1 MIHKE
6 YFFPT
11 CFYIKD
17 LPDVK
22 KFNEDLT
29 KHIIEWKS
37 ADEGLKKTNV
47 NGWHS
52 KTDMHLKPE
61 YKALVNHLEEMQRE
75 IFQEEHLES
84 EPYLGNMWANVN
96 PPGGY
101 NRPHLHPNCLF
112 SGVYYIKAPKNSGVL
127 KLIDPRSG
135 AHTVMPR
142 RKPGE
147 LPPQFWRDVNYQPL
161 DGRIIM
167 FPAWMWHEV
176 ETNLSNEIR
185 VSVSFNFIQKGF
197 E

>member
-1 MIHKE
+1 MLQ
-6 YFFPT
+6 YFERGFSEN
-11 CFYIKD
+11 F
-17 LPDVK
+17 
-22 KFNEDLT
+22 LT
-29 KHIIEWKS
+29 LFS
-37 ADEGLKKTNV
+37 
-47 NGWHS
+47 
-52 KTDMHLKPE
+52 
-61 YKALVNHLEEMQRE
+61 RE
-75 IFQEEHLES
+75 IFKEEHLES

-96 PPGGY
+96 HPGGY

-112 SGVYYIKAPKNSGVL
+112 SGVYNIKAPKNSGVL
-127 KLIDPRSG
+127 KLIDPRPG
-135 AHTVMPR
+135 IQMIMPR

>member
-1 MIHKE
+1 MINKE

-11 CFYIKD
+11 CIYIKD

-29 KHIIEWKS
+29 KHVIEWKS
-37 ADEGLKKTNV
+37 ADKGLKKTNM

-52 KTDMHLKPE
+52 TTNMHTKPE

>member
-1 MIHKE
+1 MINKE

-11 CFYIKD
+11 CIYLKD
-17 LPDVK
+17 IPNAE

-29 KHIIEWKS
+29 KHIIEWKH
-37 ADEGLKKTNV
+37 ADKGLNKTNM

-52 KTDMHLKPE
+52 QTDMHTKPE
-61 YKALVNHLEEMQRE
+61 YQGLVKHLQEMQIE

-84 EPYLGNMWANVN
+84 EPLLGNMWANVN

-101 NRPHLHPNCLF
+101 NRSHLHPNSFF
-112 SGVYYIKAPKNSGVL
+112 SGVYYIKAPKNSGAL
-127 KLIDPRSG
+127 KLIDPRPG
-135 AHTVMPR
+135 AQVIMPR

-147 LPPQFWRDVNYQPL
+147 LPPHFWRDVNYAPL

-167 FPAWMWHEV
+167 FPAWIWHEV
-176 ETNLSNEIR
+176 ETNMSAELRI
-185 VSVSFNFIQKGF
+185 SVSFNFIQKGF

>member
-1 MIHKE
+1 MINKE

-11 CFYIKD
+11 CIYIKD
-17 LPDVK
+17 IPDVK

-29 KHIIEWKS
+29 QHIIEWKS
-37 ADEGLKKTNV
+37 ADEGLKKTNM

-52 KTDMHLKPE
+52 KTDMHTKSE
-61 YKALVNHLEEMQRE
+61 YQVLVKHLQEMQQE
-75 IFQEEHLES
+75 IFQEEHLGS
-84 EPYLGNMWANVN
+84 GPFLGNMWANVN

-101 NRPHLHPNCLF
+101 NRPHLHPNSLF
-112 SGVYYIKAPKNSGVL
+112 SGVYYIKAPKNSGSL
-127 KLIDPRSG
+127 KLIDPRPG

-147 LPPQFWRDVNYQPL
+147 LPPQFWRDVNYQPIE
-161 DGRIIM
+161 GRIIM

-176 ETNLSNEIR
+176 ETNMSAELRI
-185 VSVSFNFIQKGF
+185 SVSFNFIQKGF